1 MLTTDSEE
9 RKKLPVGTGVLD
21 YFPDALAE
29 VAKASLA
36 GNGQHMPG
44 EPLHWDRAKSRDES
58 DALIRHFLERD
69 KMDSDGILH
78 AGKMAWRALAY
89 AQKLIEERREK
100 EKKSKVGVWTSV
112 ACIEPGTK
120 ILCADKHWDSRCSC
134 TVLNSPNQDCLIH
147 GE

>member
-1 MLTTDSEE
+1 MPLLPTDPAE
-9 RKKLPVGTGVLD
+9 RKKIPIGTGVLD

-36 GNGQHMPG
+36 GNKQHANG
-44 EPLHWDRAKSRDES
+44 EALHWDRSKSQDES

-69 KMDSDGILH
+69 KMDEDGVLH

-89 AQKLIEERREK
+89 TQKLCEARKEAERK
-100 EKKSKVGVWTSV
+100 ETPESTIQYLRS
-112 ACIEPGTK
+112 
-120 ILCADKHWDSRCSC
+120 LCSCAPSSRCL
-134 TVLNSPNQDCLIH
+134 VH